1 MEDERKGVF
10 REDEVKNQPKKVYS
24 TPQLT
29 VHGTVEK
36 ITQAVGPGNKDGLV
50 GSVLL

>member
-1 MEDERKGVF
+1 MKSEKEDVF
-10 REDEVKNQPKKVYS
+10 EKTDMKDPTKKPYR

-36 ITQAVGPGNKDGLV
+36 ITEALGAGTKDGV
-50 GSVLL
+50 MGSAVL